1 MNITKEE
8 VRVVNVNIHMSERE
22 ALLLSFLAG
31 GLAPDYA
38 TELIQNSNNHQFSK
52 KVELGKVSVEEV
64 NRLLGDLYKEI
75 GRAINK

>member
-8 VRVVNVNIHMSERE
+8 VRVVNVNIHLSDRQ

-38 TELIQNSNNHQFSK
+38 TELIQNSNKHQFCNK
-52 KVELGKVSVEEV
+52 QVGEVSVEEV
-64 NRLLGDLYKEI
+64 NRLLSDLYKEI